1 MVPDELGT
9 AVDLINNTNLN
20 VDLNFSLDPAW
31 VLDEC
36 ELVAWIQNL
45 NNKEILQGSKVKLT
59 ELMPVPVELTSFTA
73 SANSSGVVLN
83 WTTASEINNHGF
95 EIERSKDNETF
106 YSIGFVQGT
115 GTTTEAQSYSFIDD
129 IEYSGVKTYYYRL
142 RQVDLDGRSQYSEVV
157 TVDFD
162 IPRDFVLS
170 QNYPNP
176 FNPSTT
182 ITYALPTQSPVVIK
196 IYDLTGQEV
205 ITLVDEVKEAGTYE
219 INFDALNFSS
229 GVYIYQMRAGDFTS
243 VKKMSI
249 LK

>member
-1 MVPDELGT
+1 MAPDELGT
-9 AVDLINNTNLN
+9 AVDLMNNSNIS
-20 VDLNFSLDPAW
+20 VDLNFSLDPSW

-36 ELVAWIQNL
+36 EFVAWIQNL
-45 NNKEILQGSKVKLT
+45 NNKEILQGSKVKLMD
-59 ELMPVPVELTSFTA
+59 LMPVPVELTSFTA
-73 SANSSGVVLN
+73 SANSAGVVLN
-83 WTTASEINNHGF
+83 WTTATEINNHGF
-95 EIERSKDNETF
+95 EVERSQDSESF
-106 YSIGFVQGT
+106 YRIGFVEGR
-115 GTTTEAQSYSFIDD
+115 GTTTEIQSYSFLDD

-142 RQVDLDGRSQYSEVV
+142 RQVDLDGRSQYSDVV
-157 TVDFD
+157 NVDFD
-162 IPRDFVLS
+162 IPTDFVLS

-176 FNPSTT
+176 FNPSTK
-182 ITYALPTQSPVVIK
+182 ITYALPSQSPVVIK
-196 IYDLTGQEV
+196 VYDLTGQEV

>member
-1 MVPDELGT
+1 MAPDELGT
-9 AVDLINNTNLN
+9 AVDLINNSNIS
-20 VDLNFSLDPAW
+20 VDLNFALDASW

-59 ELMPVPVELTSFTA
+59 DLMPVPVELTSFTA
-73 SANSSGVVLN
+73 SAKSVGVVLN

-95 EIERSKDNETF
+95 EIERSQDNESF
-106 YSIGFVQGT
+106 YRIGFVQGT
-115 GTTTEAQSYSFIDD
+115 GTTTEMQSYSFVDD

-142 RQVDLDGRSQYSEVV
+142 RQVDLDGRSQYSDVV
-157 TVDFD
+157 NVDFD
-162 IPRDFVLS
+162 IPKDFVLS

-176 FNPSTT
+176 FNPSTK
-182 ITYALPTQSPVVIK
+182 ITYALPTQRPVVIK
-196 IYDLTGQEV
+196 VYDLTGQEV

-219 INFDALNFSS
+219 INFDAVNYSS
-229 GVYIYQMRAGDFTS
+229 GVYIYQMSAGDFSS